1 VAPGTQ
7 QIAGRGEWLSIHAAS
22 LLLGVSTA
30 TLRRWCDA
38 GDINAFVT
46 PGGHRRFDRSAV
58 LDLIPSARRLRPT
71 MAHLGET
78 TDGMTRAY
86 RREVRRSVTWPASIE
101 ALTSADRAPFRACG
115 RLLVAALVEYL
126 DATSSRDSA
135 ERLASAEC
143 AAAAFG
149 RVAAGVPIPLSD
161 TVALFLR
168 FRAPFL
174 HELGAAARRESLG
187 AAEATGLLEAASDAI
202 DRLLPALVAGCEG
215 ASEQA
220 RSSVPAGRNG
230 ARPIRPELV

>member
-1 VAPGTQ
+1 
-7 QIAGRGEWLSIHAAS
+7 
-22 LLLGVSTA
+22 
-30 TLRRWCDA
+30 
-38 GDINAFVT
+38 
-46 PGGHRRFDRSAV
+46 
-58 LDLIPSARRLRPT
+58 
-71 MAHLGET
+71 
-78 TDGMTRAY
+78 
-86 RREVRRSVTWPASIE
+86 
-101 ALTSADRAPFRACG
+101 
-115 RLLVAALVEYL
+115 VAALVEYL